1 MGRDDEDGMGWDVV
15 DEFERG
21 KGPHRIRL
29 IRGVE
34 KHVDFLMDILVEKIQ
49 IHDSGHCAR

>member
-34 KHVDFLMDILVEKIQ
+34 KHVDSLMNILV
-49 IHDSGHCAR
+49 